1 MHVLYNLRRQGFN
14 SFIHLDD
21 EDLGDENKQI
31 GPLTYEVGL
40 MHFILNF
47 KMLVRVFDEHA

>member
-1 MHVLYNLRRQGFN
+1 MFYTIFACQG
-14 SFIHLDD
+14 DD